1 MGFGAPALV
10 SGYGV
15 FVGYVGSAV
24 ECRIR
29 ALCVFSPVDRPEAC

>member
-15 FVGYVGSAV
+15 LVGYVGLAA
-24 ECRIR
+24 ERRIR
-29 ALCVFSPVDRPEAC
+29 AHCVFSPVDRPEAC